1 MLWNVNLPGYG
12 ITMSLCQAT
21 CMLFCG
27 EPQHI
32 LWCHHWQ
39 DKTDM
44 NFVKKKEKKK
54 KKKKKLSK
62 LCKDVHWNAWCFV
75 KLNLVF
81 YSKFQIITV
90 VFSYLDSVV
99 KNNNR

>member
-21 CMLFCG
+21 CTLFCG

-44 NFVKKKEKKK
+44 NFVKKKKKK
-54 KKKKKLSK
+54 KKKTIEIMQGCTLKRMM
-62 LCKDVHWNAWCFV
+62 LCQI
-75 KLNLVF
+75 
-81 YSKFQIITV
+81 KFGLLFKISNYHSCVLISRQC
-90 VFSYLDSVV
+90 S